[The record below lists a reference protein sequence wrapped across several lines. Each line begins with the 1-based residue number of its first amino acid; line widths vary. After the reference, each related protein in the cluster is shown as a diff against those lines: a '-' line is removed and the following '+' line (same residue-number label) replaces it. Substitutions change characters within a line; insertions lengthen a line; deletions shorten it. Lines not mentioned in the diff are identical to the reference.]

1 MLRARGL
8 HVSVHIVSSRQHLF
22 HRVFVCASNNHVEVH
37 VNHGEVHVNHV
48 EVHVDHVVIN
58 LVSYTAQG

>member
-37 VNHGEVHVNHV
+37 VNHV

>member
-1 MLRARGL
+1 MLRVRGL
-8 HVSVHIVSSRQHLF
+8 HVSVHTVSSRQHLF

-37 VNHGEVHVNHV
+37 VNHV